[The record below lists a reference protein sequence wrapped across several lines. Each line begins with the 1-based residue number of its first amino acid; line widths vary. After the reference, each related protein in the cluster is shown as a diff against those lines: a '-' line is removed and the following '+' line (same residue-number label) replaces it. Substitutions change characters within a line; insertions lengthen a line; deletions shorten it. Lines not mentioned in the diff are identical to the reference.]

1 MSEVDDGTFERPVF
15 APAARPEDGDARG
28 GARSMSVADQVR
40 HAILAGEYGA
50 GERINEVHLSRALGV
65 SRTPT
70 RAALHA
76 LAAEGLVDYTHNR
89 GFSVREF
96 PLDVVLDAYEI
107 RATLEGL
114 AARLSAERGLSDEQR
129 AAIAKALADG
139 DAILQ
144 NRELDERHLAEYRLV
159 NVTFHDAI
167 LGAARS
173 RMLSEAVR
181 LTLNTPGSTH
191 RNIVAFR
198 HQDVRRRHDDHH
210 RIFEAIESGE
220 SWRAEVLMREHV
232 SAIKATLV
240 SRLKSGPPIPVGPTG
255 A

>member
-1 MSEVDDGTFERPVF
+1 MSEAHENGNGSSIFSPPLQLEEADGV
-15 APAARPEDGDARG
+15 RG
-28 GARSMSVADQVR
+28 GPRSISVADRVR
-40 HAILAGEYGA
+40 NAILAGELEA

-96 PLDVVLDAYEI
+96 PLQAVLDAYEI
-107 RATLEGL
+107 RAALEGL
-114 AARLSAERGLSDEQR
+114 AARLAAERGFSDEQR
-129 AAIAKALADG
+129 AVITKALADG

-144 NRELDERHLAEYRLV
+144 GQELSEQHLAEYRVV
-159 NVTFHDAI
+159 NVTFHDAV
-167 LGAARS
+167 LSGSRS

-181 LTLNTPGSTH
+181 LTLNMPGSTH
-191 RNIVAFR
+191 RNIVVFR

-210 RIFEAIESGE
+210 RIFEAIMAGDG
-220 SWRAEVLMREHV
+220 WRAEVLMREHV
-232 SAIKATLV
+232 SGIKATLL
-240 SRLKSGPPIPVGPTG
+240 SRLKSGPLPKP
-255 A
+255 

>member
-1 MSEVDDGTFERPVF
+1 MSEAYENSDAGPVF
-15 APAARPEDGDARG
+15 SPPPRQEDSDGGRG
-28 GARSMSVADQVR
+28 GPRSMSVADQVR
-40 HAILAGEYGA
+40 NAILSGAYEA

-96 PLDVVLDAYEI
+96 PLQAVLDAYEI

-114 AARLSAERGLSDEQR
+114 AARLAAERGLSDEQR
-129 AAIAKALADG
+129 IAIVNALADG

-144 NRELDERHLAEYRLV
+144 NRELNEQHLAEYRIV

-167 LGAARS
+167 LSGSRS

-181 LTLNTPGSTH
+181 LTLNMPGSTH
-191 RNIVAFR
+191 RNIVAFK

-210 RIFEAIESGE
+210 RIFEAILAGDG
-220 SWRAEVLMREHV
+220 WRAEVLMREHV
-232 SAIKATLV
+232 SGIKATLL
-240 SRLKSGPPIPVGPTG
+240 SRLQSGPPLKP
-255 A
+255 